1 MFIPIGL
8 DQNEVRRTPWVT
20 NAIIGLDVAVF
31 VVMWAAGTDPGQLG
45 YRPDSPTLVS
55 ILTSLVVHG
64 GILHLFGNL
73 VFFYLCGPFIEDA
86 YGRLLFAGLYL
97 SSGLVSAGV
106 HILQN
111 RGSDVPTIGA
121 SGAIAGIMGAFLVRY
136 GARRIQFLWM
146 PFFPFTW
153 LARQFS
159 VRAFLYLPFWFATQ
173 VLLAAVAPAGGV
185 AVWAHIGGFVFGAAV
200 ALVIDASGFERR
212 VLHPRIEAKIGF
224 SGGEELTRAIE
235 EGQSGRFDEALRRTE
250 RILAGDPSHVD
261 ARRYAYEIAREAGRH
276 DAAGRHAL
284 RLLEAYRASAED
296 ALARELA
303 DEIRSDSERAALPAA
318 LLLRA
323 GEILARDG
331 GRDHALAVYERLVSQ
346 HPADAAALKAL
357 LSVSDLRRSR
367 GDAAGAAEALSA
379 ARAHP
384 LCVGEW
390 VDAVERRR
398 AALAG
403 RAQGG
408 GPGYRGGVTPP
419 RA

>member
-20 NAIIGLDVAVF
+20 NAIIALDVAVF
-31 VVMWAAGTDPGQLG
+31 VLMWASGADPGELG
-45 YRPDSPTLVS
+45 YRPGSPTLVS
-55 ILTSLVVHG
+55 ILTSLAVHG

-73 VFFYLCGPFIEDA
+73 VFFYLCGPFVEDA
-86 YGRLLFAGLYL
+86 YGRLLFAALYL

-106 HILQN
+106 HVLQN
-111 RGSDVPTIGA
+111 RGSDIPTIGA

-146 PFFPFTW
+146 PFFPFPW

-173 VLLAAVAPAGGV
+173 VLLAAVAPGAGV

-235 EGQSGRFDEALRRTE
+235 EGQTGRLDEALRRTE
-250 RILAGDPSHVD
+250 RILAADPSHVD

-276 DAAGRHAL
+276 ESAARHAG
-284 RLLEAYRASAED
+284 RLLEIYRSSGEN
-296 ALARELA
+296 ALARALA
-303 DEIRSDSERAALPAA
+303 DEIGSDSERAAMPAA

-331 GRDHALAVYERLVSQ
+331 SPEAALAVYGRLAVQ

-357 LSVSDLRRSR
+357 LNAADLRRSR
-367 GDAAGAAEALSA
+367 GDAAGAAAALDA

-390 VDAVERRR
+390 AEAVERRR
-398 AALAG
+398 GALAG
-403 RAQGG
+403 RAAGG
-408 GPGYRGGVTPP
+408 AAGYRGGVTPP